1 MTPVVDLEITD
12 YAAAVFLRYY
22 LRAEFAETKA
32 PRIDRSRDVAHL
44 REHWSISKPVRE
56 FLSYL
61 LSHRHEAQSLL
72 RARRHTDD
80 AVVRGRID
88 ARDTKVA
95 QLMSGNSSLVVSNEL
110 VRSFNTGPNQVVAWV
125 VHTASTHVSRLF
137 KRHSPESPYAG
148 LIRAAMRDIAAVTRL
163 EAFREPMRH
172 VASNRRP
179 ELGALRSAARSRQVI
194 YQRAIEAY
202 TLLMG
207 VEAGEEK
214 ALLSVLDSTLI
225 APVEPWR
232 RLELAVAV
240 GIGESL
246 AEETGQ
252 DMHLSLIGGQQKRH
266 GDDHPII
273 QCGRFEIYWQ
283 SGRVHF
289 SAPVPEPSD
298 IRLRTILEAYGM
310 RFSDGRPDL
319 LIVDRDTSRVIS
331 VVEVKYHGG
340 DTAVERFREAAGQ
353 VVRYAR
359 GYSDEAHVDHL
370 INRSLIALS
379 MDAPRPDQGSAPTVC
394 AVDFPQ
400 IQRGALRGWVRDR
413 LLGPSC

>member
-1 MTPVVDLEITD
+1 MTPAVDLEITD

-22 LRAEFAETKA
+22 LRAEYAETKA

-283 SGRVHF
+283 SGRF
-289 SAPVPEPSD
+289 
-298 IRLRTILEAYGM
+298 I
-310 RFSDGRPDL
+310 FRPRCRNP
-319 LIVDRDTSRVIS
+319 LIS
-331 VVEVKYHGG
+331 G
-340 DTAVERFREAAGQ
+340 
-353 VVRYAR
+353 
-359 GYSDEAHVDHL
+359 
-370 INRSLIALS
+370 
-379 MDAPRPDQGSAPTVC
+379 
-394 AVDFPQ
+394 
-400 IQRGALRGWVRDR
+400 
-413 LLGPSC
+413 